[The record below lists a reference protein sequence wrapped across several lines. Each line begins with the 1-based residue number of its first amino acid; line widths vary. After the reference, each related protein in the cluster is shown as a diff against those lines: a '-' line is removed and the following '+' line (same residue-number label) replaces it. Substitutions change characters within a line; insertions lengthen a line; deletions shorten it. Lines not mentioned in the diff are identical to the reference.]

1 MNTNVARSTCGELPQ
16 FRFTADMKR
25 VIAEQRLA
33 FVATV
38 CSDGT
43 ANLSPRLL
51 KVREVGVRN
60 FAFFISVILSGVAL
74 DVFVYAIIA

>member
-1 MNTNVARSTCGELPQ
+1 MHVVEA
-16 FRFTADMKR
+16 FTAVLISIGNKR
-25 VIAEQRLA
+25 LKM
-33 FVATV
+33 
-38 CSDGT
+38 
-43 ANLSPRLL
+43 LL